1 VKRRAAAVATLALSS
16 ALGLATLTGCGAG
29 QISQTDT
36 QSSAVNGYQGRAGDI
51 QVRDA
56 SFAYI
61 GQAKSSAI
69 YRAGT
74 VADLNMT
81 LVNVGATAD
90 QLVSVSSP
98 IAAGG
103 QVLGDAV
110 IGGGRALQVGNGD
123 SPSDAAALADK
134 TISVKLFG
142 LKQDITAGLNYPVV
156 LTFQRGGVLNAEIPV
171 GYPTGDLAT
180 RSSSN

>member
-1 VKRRAAAVATLALSS
+1 VKRRAAAVATLALSA

-29 QISQTDT
+29 QITQTDT
-36 QSSAVNGYQGRAGDI
+36 QASAVNGYQGQAGRI
-51 QVRDA
+51 MVRNA
-56 SFAYI
+56 SIAYT
-61 GQAKSSAI
+61 GQAKTGAI
-69 YRAGT
+69 YTAGGA
-74 VADLNMT
+74 ADLNMT
-81 LVNVGATAD
+81 LVNVSPIAD
-90 QLVSVSSP
+90 QLISVSSP
-98 IAAGG
+98 IAAAGLI
-103 QVLGDAV
+103 QGDAV

-134 TISVKLFG
+134 TISVRLVG

-156 LTFQRGGVLNAEIPV
+156 LTFQRGGVVNAEIPV